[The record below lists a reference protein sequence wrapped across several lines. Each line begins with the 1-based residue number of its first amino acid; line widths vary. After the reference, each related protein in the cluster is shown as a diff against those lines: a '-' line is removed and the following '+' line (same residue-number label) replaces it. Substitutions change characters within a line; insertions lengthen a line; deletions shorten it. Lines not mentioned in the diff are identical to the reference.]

1 MDSAG
6 RQSPSGWDGTM
17 KSLLNEALARHQ
29 EAEAKEEREA
39 AKPKAVD
46 KKTGDDEEIEKIV
59 ESINV
64 SIKIVG
70 CGGGGSNTI
79 NRCSEAGIT
88 GAQLAAVN
96 TDAKHL
102 LSVHAPKKILIG
114 KRLTKGVGAGA
125 LPEVGEQAADENEEE
140 IRDFLR
146 GAHVVFITAG
156 MGGGTGTGSAQYV
169 ARVAKEEGALTMGV
183 VTMPFKS
190 EGRIRMENAEAGLDK
205 LRKFTDT
212 AIVIYNDK
220 LLELVPRLPINAAF
234 KVADEILMQSIK
246 GMTEIITK
254 PGLVNLDYA
263 DLMTIMKGGGV
274 AMIGIGE
281 SEEER
286 DRIEYAI
293 NEALES
299 PLLGEVDLTHA
310 RGALVRVVGG
320 NDLTVSEAERAA
332 EIVGQKI
339 NPQARIIWGCSVDD
353 ELEHTVRVLLV
364 ITGVKSKSLLGKEV
378 YTGPVKT
385 SAEVDEVR

>member
-1 MDSAG
+1 
-6 RQSPSGWDGTM
+6 M

-39 AKPKAVD
+39 AKAAKSQEKA
-46 KKTGDDEEIEKIV
+46 KNGDDQEIEKIV

-70 CGGGGSNTI
+70 CGGGGSNTV

-88 GAQLAAVN
+88 GAQLCAVN

-114 KRLTKGVGAGA
+114 KRLTKGLGAGA
-125 LPEVGEQAADENEEE
+125 LPEVGEQAAHENEEE
-140 IRDFLR
+140 IRGFLR
-146 GAHVVFITAG
+146 GSHVVFITAG

-190 EGRIRMENAEAGLDK
+190 EGRIRMENAEAGLEK
-205 LRKFTDT
+205 LRRFTDT

-320 NDLTVSEAERAA
+320 GDLTVSEAERAA

-353 ELEHTVRVLLV
+353 ALEHTVRVLLV

-385 SAEVDEVR
+385 SAEVDEVH

>member
-1 MDSAG
+1 
-6 RQSPSGWDGTM
+6 M

-39 AKPKAVD
+39 AKAV
-46 KKTGDDEEIEKIV
+46 KPAEKNKNHDDEEIEKIV

-70 CGGGGSNTI
+70 CGGGGSNTV
-79 NRCSEAGIT
+79 NRCSEAGIS
-88 GAQLAAVN
+88 GAQMCAVN

-114 KRLTKGVGAGA
+114 KRLTKGLGAGA
-125 LPEVGEQAADENEEE
+125 LPEVGEQAAHESEEE
-140 IRDFLR
+140 IRDFIR

-212 AIVIYNDK
+212 TIVIYNDK

-320 NDLTVSEAERAA
+320 GDMTVSEAERAA
-332 EIVGQKI
+332 EVVGQKI
-339 NPQARIIWGCSVDD
+339 NPSARIIWGCSVDD
-353 ELEHTVRVLLV
+353 SLDHTVRVLLV

-385 SAEVDEVR
+385 SSDVDEVR

>member
-1 MDSAG
+1 
-6 RQSPSGWDGTM
+6 M

-29 EAEAKEEREA
+29 EAQEQEEKEKA
-39 AKPKAVD
+39 AAATKPET
-46 KKTGDDEEIEKIV
+46 KKTEDDSEIEKIV

-79 NRCSEAGIT
+79 DRCSEAVIT
-88 GAQLAAVN
+88 GAQLCAIN
-96 TDAKHL
+96 MDAKHL

-114 KRLTKGVGAGA
+114 KRITKGLGAGA
-125 LPEVGEQAADENEEE
+125 LPEVGEQAAHENEEE
-140 IRDFLR
+140 IRDFIR

-156 MGGGTGTGSAQYV
+156 MGGGTGPGSAQHV
-169 ARVAKEEGALTMGV
+169 AHVAKEEGALTMGV
-183 VTMPFKS
+183 VTMPFKA

-205 LRKFTDT
+205 LRKFCDT
-212 AIVIYNDK
+212 TIVIYNDK

-281 SEEER
+281 SDEER
-286 DRIEYAI
+286 DRVEYSI

-299 PLLGEVDLTHA
+299 PLLGEVDLSHA
-310 RGALVRVVGG
+310 RGVLVRVVGG
-320 NDLTVSEAERAA
+320 PDLTVSEAEKAA
-332 EIVGQKI
+332 EIVGQKV
-339 NPQARIIWGCSVDD
+339 NPQARIIWGCSVEPD
-353 ELEHTVRVLLV
+353 LQNTVQVLLV
-364 ITGVKSKSLLGKEV
+364 ITGVRSKSLLGKDV
-378 YTGPVKT
+378 NTGAVRLGST
-385 SAEVDEVR
+385 SEVDEVR

>member
-1 MDSAG
+1 
-6 RQSPSGWDGTM
+6 M

-39 AKPKAVD
+39 AKNAKAEV
-46 KKTGDDEEIEKIV
+46 KKKNGDDEEIEKIV

-70 CGGGGSNTI
+70 CGGGGSNTV
-79 NRCSEAGIT
+79 NRCSEAGIS
-88 GAQLAAVN
+88 GAQLCAVN

-114 KRLTKGVGAGA
+114 KRLTKGLGAGA
-125 LPEVGEQAADENEEE
+125 LPEVGEQAAHESEEE
-140 IRDFLR
+140 LRDFVR

-205 LRKFTDT
+205 LRRFTDT
-212 AIVIYNDK
+212 TIVIYNDK

-293 NEALES
+293 TEALES

-320 NDLTVSEAERAA
+320 GDLTVSEAERAA

-353 ELEHTVRVLLV
+353 ALEHMVRVLLV

-378 YTGPVKT
+378 YTGPVQAT
-385 SAEVDEVR
+385 SDVDEVR

>member
-1 MDSAG
+1 
-6 RQSPSGWDGTM
+6 M

-39 AKPKAVD
+39 AKAAKAED
-46 KKTGDDEEIEKIV
+46 KKKSSDDEEIEKIV

-70 CGGGGSNTI
+70 CGGGGSNTV
-79 NRCSEAGIT
+79 NRCSEAGIS
-88 GAQLAAVN
+88 GAQMAAVN

-114 KRLTKGVGAGA
+114 KRLTKGLGAGA
-125 LPEVGEQAADENEEE
+125 LPEVGEQAAHESEED
-140 IRDFLR
+140 IRDFIR

-156 MGGGTGTGSAQYV
+156 MGGGTGTGSAQFV

-205 LRKFTDT
+205 LRRFTDT
-212 AIVIYNDK
+212 TIVIYNDK

-320 NDLTVSEAERAA
+320 GDMTVSEAERAA
-332 EIVGQKI
+332 EVVGQKI

-353 ELEHTVRVLLV
+353 SLDRTVRVLLV
-364 ITGVKSKSLLGKEV
+364 ITGVKSKSLLGKEI
-378 YTGPVKT
+378 YTGLVKT
-385 SAEVDEVR
+385 SSEVDEVR

>member
-1 MDSAG
+1 
-6 RQSPSGWDGTM
+6 M
-17 KSLLNEALARHQ
+17 KSILNEALARHQ
-29 EAEAKEEREA
+29 EETKEQEKTAPAKA
-39 AKPKAVD
+39 AKPAKNA
-46 KKTGDDEEIEKIV
+46 DDDEIEKIV

-64 SIKIVG
+64 SIKIIG

-88 GAQLAAVN
+88 GAQMAAVN

-102 LSVHAPKKILIG
+102 LAVHAPKKILIG
-114 KRLTKGVGAGA
+114 KRLTKGLGAGA
-125 LPEVGEQAADENEEE
+125 LPEVGEQAARESEEE
-140 IRDFLR
+140 IREFVR
-146 GAHVVFITAG
+146 GSHVVFITAG

-169 ARVAKEEGALTMGV
+169 ARVSKEEGSLVMGV

-190 EGRIRMENAEAGLDK
+190 EGKIRMENAQAGLDK
-205 LRKFTDT
+205 LRKFCDT
-212 AIVIYNDK
+212 TIVIYNDK
-220 LLELVPRLPINAAF
+220 LLDLVPRLPINAAF

-246 GMTEIITK
+246 GMTEIITR

-281 SEEER
+281 SDEER

-320 NDLTVSEAERAA
+320 PDLTVSEAERAA

-339 NPQARIIWGCSVDD
+339 NPQSRIIWGCSVED
-353 ELEHTVRVLLV
+353 ELENTVRVLLV
-364 ITGVKSKSLLGKEV
+364 ITGVKSKALLGKEI
-378 YTGPVKT
+378 YTGPVAT
-385 SAEVDEVR
+385 SSDVDEVR